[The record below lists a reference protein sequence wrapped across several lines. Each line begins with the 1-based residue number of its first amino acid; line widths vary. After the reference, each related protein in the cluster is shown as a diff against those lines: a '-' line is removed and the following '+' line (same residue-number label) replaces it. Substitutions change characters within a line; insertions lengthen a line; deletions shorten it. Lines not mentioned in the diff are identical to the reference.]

1 MLIIGIDPDLIASGV
16 AVTTE
21 RRFVA
26 ELTKVKLSGLVEFM
40 HLQAAKVDGRIL
52 IKMED
57 PNLLKPTFP
66 RVLNHKLTPA
76 QRTATMRK
84 ISQDV
89 GKVKATATLIME
101 LLKDAGFNVVAC
113 RPLVGGHKARCKKD
127 ADYFNKLTGWQ
138 GRSNEDSRDAAMIAL
153 FGG

>member
-16 AVTTE
+16 AVVTE
-21 RRFVA
+21 RNAVV
-26 ELTKVKLSGLVEFM
+26 ELQRVKFSRLVDFM
-40 HLQAAKVDGRIL
+40 HLQAAKVEGRII

-57 PNLLKPTFP
+57 PNTIKPTFP
-66 RVLNHKLTPA
+66 RILP
-76 QRTATMRK
+76 TAMNRQAVNNR
-84 ISQDV
+84 ISQNV
-89 GKVKATATLIME
+89 GQVKAVATLILE
-101 LLKDAGFNVVAC
+101 VLTDAGFNVVAC

-127 ADYFNKLTGWQ
+127 ADYFNKLTGWE